1 MTGTALIVLMLAS
14 CAACSGGATPGAT
27 TPPPPPDA
35 PAQARAPDGVAL
47 ATPALCDRMI
57 AHAVELGRALAELTP
72 EEQAQLE
79 RETAAKY
86 GPECLTLE
94 ASVIECALAAPS
106 LEQLAACSGH
116 AE

>member
-1 MTGTALIVLMLAS
+1 MLAS
-14 CAACSGGATPGAT
+14 CAACSGAAAPGGT

-35 PAQARAPDGVAL
+35 PAPASTPDGVTL
-47 ATPALCDRMI
+47 ATPALCDQMI

-79 RETAAKY
+79 RETAATH
-86 GPECLTLE
+86 GPECLTQE